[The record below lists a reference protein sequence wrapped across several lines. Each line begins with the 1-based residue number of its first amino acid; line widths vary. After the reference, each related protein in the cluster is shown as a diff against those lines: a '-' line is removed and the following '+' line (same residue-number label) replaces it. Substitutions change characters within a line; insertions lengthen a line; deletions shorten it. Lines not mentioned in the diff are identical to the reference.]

1 MEHAGKGVITM
12 RGYATAY
19 GAATV
24 LNAIANWKG
33 SAFGISLRTSAEVV
47 LDDSEGV
54 RGDVEGID
62 TTLIVRCVER
72 VLSHFDLDYG
82 GVVRTRSEIPVA
94 SGLKSSSAAANA
106 AVLATVDALGEEI
119 DMIDAV
125 RIGVEA
131 ALNAGVTVT
140 GAFDDACASMLG
152 GVVVTDNLKRCLL
165 KRDELHSDVMLLIPE
180 EQFFSRDV
188 DVERCRAFSRVAD
201 AVFEMAIEGDYAGA
215 MTLNGLLYCTALRRS
230 SEPIVLALRA
240 GAAGATLSGTGPAYA
255 ALVDDISGDDVAEA
269 WSSLGG
275 RIIRTAV
282 ENRSARMGQADLF
295 QEGI

>member
-1 MEHAGKGVITM
+1 M

-47 LDDSEGV
+47 LNDSGRV
-54 RGDVEGID
+54 VGDASGID

-72 VLSHFDLDYG
+72 VLNHFGLDYG

-106 AVLATVDALGEEI
+106 TVLATLDALGEEI

-125 RIGVEA
+125 RIGVGA
-131 ALNAGVTVT
+131 ALDAGVTVT

-152 GVVVTDNLKRCLL
+152 GVVVTDNWNKELL
-165 KRDELHSDVMLLIPE
+165 KRDALQSEVVLLIPE
-180 EQFFSRDV
+180 ERFFSRDV
-188 DVERCRAFSRVAD
+188 DVARCRLFSRVAD
-201 AVFEMAIEGDYAGA
+201 VVFDMVMEGDYAGA

-230 SEPIVLALRA
+230 PEPVVLALRS

-255 ALVDDISGDDVAEA
+255 ALVDDVSGDDVAAA